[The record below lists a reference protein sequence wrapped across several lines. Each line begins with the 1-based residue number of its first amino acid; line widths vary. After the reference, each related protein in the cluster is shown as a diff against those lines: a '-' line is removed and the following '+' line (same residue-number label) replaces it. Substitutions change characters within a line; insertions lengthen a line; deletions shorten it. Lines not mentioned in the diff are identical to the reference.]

1 MLPIAA
7 LLVSGFAHHAKRH
20 LPARAACAQMAGAS
34 IFRGD
39 ESGAAAAAAEAA
51 AAQAVSEAAA
61 SKAAHAKLQEDFE
74 YRETS
79 QIVSEELASRVT
91 DETKKAMVKD
101 FSSTA
106 CSSMFARTPPTFPT

>member
-1 MLPIAA
+1 
-7 LLVSGFAHHAKRH
+7 
-20 LPARAACAQMAGAS
+20 MAGAS

>member
-1 MLPIAA
+1 
-7 LLVSGFAHHAKRH
+7 
-20 LPARAACAQMAGAS
+20 MAGAS

-91 DETKKAMVKD
+91 DETKKAMVKT
-101 FSSTA
+101 SSTA